1 MARQVLIVHGWSD
14 QSDSFHALAR
24 FLGRNG
30 YQARSL
36 WLGDYESMVD
46 DVRVQD
52 VANRMAAVIDQR
64 IAGGDLDPAF
74 DMIVHSTGGL
84 VARAWL
90 TTRYR
95 GAADKCPVKRLV
107 MLAPANYGSKLAAVG
122 KSMLGRLIKGA
133 QHGFHTGTS
142 MLNDLELASPF
153 QWELAQRDVLVAP
166 GGDAARYYGSDRV
179 WPFVIVGSRGYTGFL
194 RQIAN
199 ENGSDGTVRV
209 CAANLNARGVTID
222 FGEPDPQKMM
232 RLWEPRLE
240 CPAPLAVVPTRTHG
254 SIVDPDREESDN
266 QEDIAETG
274 DEKQQLGR
282 LILEALGCAN
292 FGDYRAIGESWDK
305 VCETTAARS
314 MPAPDEPDAEADPQ
328 AEGYHQYMQVN
339 AYVVD
344 DHGKPVPDYF
354 LDFFSNRDKFDDAA
368 NVYLHAN
375 VLEDVKKN
383 SQNEALRNLYFDRT
397 DLVYGYYQR
406 FPAGA
411 EPVLYMSISAAP
423 PGDYVKYF
431 DPRDASA
438 GGMVAVHLDGD
449 RARRWLR
456 HNSTHFVQIIIP
468 RRPVDGVF
476 RLKRFS

>member
-14 QSDSFHALAR
+14 KSDSFHALAA

-30 YQARSL
+30 YQTRSL

-52 VANRMAAVIDQR
+52 VAIRMAAVIDER
-64 IAGGDLDPAF
+64 IERGELDSSF
-74 DMIVHSTGGL
+74 DMLVHSTGGL

-95 GAADKCPVKRLV
+95 GTAEQCPVKRLV
-107 MLAPANYGSKLAAVG
+107 MLAPANYGSKLAALG
-122 KSMLGRLIKGA
+122 KSMIGRLIKGA
-133 QHGFHTGTS
+133 KHGFHTGTA
-142 MLNDLELASPF
+142 MLNDLELSSPF

-179 WPFVIVGSRGYTGFL
+179 WPFVIVGTRGYTGFL

-199 ENGSDGTVRV
+199 EYGSDGTVRV

-222 FGEPDPQKMM
+222 FSENDPQKMM
-232 RLWEPRLE
+232 RLWNQRTEAPI
-240 CPAPLAVVPTRTHG
+240 PLAVLPTRTHG
-254 SIVDPDREESDN
+254 SIVDPDRAEAEN
-266 QEDIAETG
+266 QEDIVETG
-274 DEKQQLGR
+274 AEKANLGR
-282 LILEALGCAN
+282 LILEALGCASFEN
-292 FGDYRAIGESWDK
+292 YREIHERWDK
-305 VCETTAARS
+305 LSEATAALG
-314 MPAPDEPDAEADPQ
+314 MPAPNDPDAQVDPQ
-328 AEGYHQYMQVN
+328 AESYHQYMQIN

-344 DHGKPVPDYF
+344 DHGKPVPDFF
-354 LDFFSNRDKFDDAA
+354 LEFFSNREKIGDAA

-406 FPAGA
+406 FPAGSK
-411 EPVLYMSISAAP
+411 PGLYMSISAAP

-431 DPRDASA
+431 DPGDDGA
-438 GGMVAVHLDGD
+438 GGMVAVHLEGD
-449 RARRWLR
+449 KTRRWLQR
-456 HNSTHFVQIIIP
+456 NTTHFVQIIIP
-468 RRPVDGVF
+468 RRPVDDVF
-476 RLKRFS
+476 RLKKFS